1 MILFGQMKLYNEI
14 LISKIFPY
22 LKCLPFHLPVV
33 LDGPLDSNFKP
44 FNQPGQQ
51 GKALCF
57 RPDIME
63 MDEERT
69 FPEFK
74 R

>member
-1 MILFGQMKLYNEI
+1 MIDTNIPLT
-14 LISKIFPY
+14 
-22 LKCLPFHLPVV
+22 VV
-33 LDGPLDSNFKP
+33 LKGPLDGNFKP

-63 MDEERT
+63 TDEERT

>member
-1 MILFGQMKLYNEI
+1 MYIIKTTVYTNFKLLF
-14 LISKIFPY
+14 S
-22 LKCLPFHLPVV
+22 PVV